1 MLILKQKKPT
11 HVRENTNKAHED
23 RTPEQALTLVTGIL
37 LSVLFTSLISV
48 WPQHNVF
55 EEPNYWYE
63 AAIACTAGLIFL
75 VEYILLQ
82 NIKSYVFYILNFHYR
97 VSCKKFSKSWQFW
110 KIKSKEIGKRG

>member
-1 MLILKQKKPT
+1 MCLYSDSSSELLILKQKKPT

-82 NIKSYVFYILNFHYR
+82 NIKSHDLYILNPKYR
-97 VSCKKFSKSWQFW
+97 VSKSREVL
-110 KIKSKEIGKRG
+110 KDRK